1 MCASIIRTIKI
12 IGILAR
18 PAVIRSR
25 RGGTK
30 NMDYKEEAI
39 RRIMD
44 LTDEQADRFI
54 QYLETHPWHEE
65 KPLPE
70 HRSSAERD

>member
-1 MCASIIRTIKI
+1 MTM
-12 IGILAR
+12 
-18 PAVIRSR
+18 
-25 RGGTK
+25 
-30 NMDYKEEAI
+30 NYKEEAL

-44 LTDEQADRFI
+44 LADEQADRFI